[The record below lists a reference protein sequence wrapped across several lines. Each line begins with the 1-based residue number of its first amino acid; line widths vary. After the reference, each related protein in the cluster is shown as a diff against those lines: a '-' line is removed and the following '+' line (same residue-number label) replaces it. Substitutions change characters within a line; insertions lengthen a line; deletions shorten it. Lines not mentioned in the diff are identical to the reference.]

1 MATFNEILSELKAG
15 KYAPIYLLMGDEP
28 YFIDQIVN
36 YIAENA
42 LSETDK
48 AFNQTV
54 LFGEDVEV
62 GTIDNAARRFPM
74 MAPRQVLVV
83 KEAQKVKKLTEL
95 SHYAN
100 APLQSTV
107 LVLAHKYKAVAKN
120 TKLYKAI
127 QKNGKV
133 LEAKKLY
140 DNQVP
145 PWIEDYLTAKKY
157 KIAPHASAMLAEQ
170 IGTELGKLSN
180 ELDKLC
186 LILPQGSLISPE
198 DIERNIGISKEYN
211 NFELQKAVGKRD
223 IVKANRIISFFA
235 KNQKDHHIIPTIATL
250 FSFFHKLLLFHY
262 LPDKNNRQTIA
273 ATLKINP
280 YFATEYQ
287 AAARI
292 YPKAKVF
299 RIVSFLREYDLKS
312 KGYGSNA
319 TDAGDLLK
327 ELIFRIMH

>member
-1 MATFNEILSELKAG
+1 MATFNEILSDLKAG

-62 GTIDNAARRFPM
+62 GTVDNAARRFPM
-74 MAPRQVLVV
+74 MAPRQVLIV

-95 SHYAN
+95 SHYAK

-140 DNQVP
+140 DNQIP

-157 KIAPHASAMLAEQ
+157 KIAPQASAMLAEQ

-186 LILPQGSLISPE
+186 LILPPGSLISSE

-211 NFELQKAVGKRD
+211 NFELQKAVGKKD

-327 ELIFRIMH
+327 ELIFKIMH